1 MAPFTSR
8 QTNYIRAI
16 AGQQQHKT
24 LIARQAETTL
34 VEFAPPN
41 LRNQDVAKLYGRA
54 WHLNNWNVGSY
65 PGAPSDPVQS
75 EFAGDNLGFCN
86 LDKDV
91 TVNSGATAVNTYGSM
106 DMLHV
111 PAVIS
116 SATMPQVNTGDHTV
130 SAFHTA
136 HNHTIPA
143 HSHLIDESQYIPS
156 DQRAG
161 VEGYLESTHLKLF
174 ATLPVHGDD
183 TDGTLGSPHY
193 EFRIIVFRNKLPVW
207 TPWDGDRHD
216 RHTMREGV
224 SLLNPNYDLFM
235 GQTGRARGF
244 LGWRKNKNFDLGL
257 DGDREVYQGQKWIHN
272 ATSSSEGEGDVNPAG
287 ELLFTTKDYMT
298 MPLNRNDY
306 VVHTDQRFF
315 LGKEHGKSHM
325 EKEFHFDWNDF
336 IDTPDVD
343 LTTSPTLDKKNYDW
357 HFIIL
362 GTSNSTAAADL
373 KLELRATTSMKSGM

>member
-24 LIARQAETTL
+24 LIARQAETSL
-34 VEFAPPN
+34 VEFSPPN

-54 WHLNNWNVGSY
+54 WHLNNYNLGSY
-65 PGAPSDPVQS
+65 PGAPSDPVEAAFDKTNGS
-75 EFAGDNLGFCN
+75 LCN
-86 LDKDV
+86 LTNGLAVK
-91 TVNSGATAVNTYGSM
+91 SGADSIDGNAEFNLLVI
-106 DMLHV
+106 

-116 SATMPQVNTGDHTV
+116 SSDAAAGAGDH
-130 SAFHTA
+130 
-136 HNHTIPA
+136 
-143 HSHLIDESQYIPS
+143 SHIIDESQYIAS

-161 VEGYLESTHLKLF
+161 VEGYLESTHMKLF

-193 EFRIIVFRNKLPVW
+193 EFRIIVFRNKLPTW
-207 TPWDGDRHD
+207 LPSHGDRHD

-235 GQTGRARGF
+235 GQTGRPRGF

-257 DGDREVYQGQKWIHN
+257 DGDQEVYQGQKWIRN
-272 ATSSSEGEGDVNPAG
+272 AAAAVAGEGDVFPAG
-287 ELLFTTKDYMT
+287 EMLFTTKDYMT

-336 IDTPDVD
+336 IDTPESD
-343 LTTSPTLDKKNYDW
+343 LTTSPTLDRKNYEW
-357 HFIIL
+357 HFVIL
-362 GTSNSTAAADL
+362 GTSNSTSAADL
-373 KLELRATTSMKSGM
+373 KLELRATTAMKSGM

>member
-24 LIARQAETTL
+24 LIARQAETSL
-34 VEFAPPN
+34 VEFVPPN
-41 LRNQDVAKLYGRA
+41 FRNADQTKLFARA
-54 WHLNNWNVGSY
+54 WHLNNHNLGSY
-65 PGAPSDPVQS
+65 PGAPSDPVES
-75 EFAGDNLGFCN
+75 AFDKTNGGFCALQN
-86 LDKDV
+86 F
-91 TVNSGATAVNTYGSM
+91 TVKSGNTVIDANGRM
-106 DMLHV
+106 RLLHV
-111 PAVIS
+111 PAINTSDATNIS
-116 SATMPQVNTGDHTV
+116 VSNFGTV
-130 SAFHTA
+130 TPNPHS
-136 HNHTIPA
+136 HTIA
-143 HSHLIDESQYIPS
+143 ESEYIPS
-156 DQRAG
+156 YNRAG
-161 VEGYLESTHLKLF
+161 VEGYLESTHMKLF
-174 ATLPVHGDD
+174 ATLPVHGDVD
-183 TDGTLGSPHY
+183 NGVLGSPHY

-207 TPWDGDRHD
+207 TPWDGDTHD
-216 RHTMREGV
+216 RHTVREGV

-235 GQTGRARGF
+235 GQTGRPRGF
-244 LGWRKNKNFDLGL
+244 LGWRQNKNFDLGT
-257 DGDREVYQGQKWIHN
+257 DGEREVYQGKKWVHTALS
-272 ATSSSEGEGDVNPAG
+272 ATAGVGDDFPEGEQ
-287 ELLFTTKDYMT
+287 LFTTKDYMT

-336 IDTPDVD
+336 IDTPDTD

-373 KLELRATTSMKSGM
+373 RLELRATTAMKSGM

>member
-24 LIARQAETTL
+24 LIARQAETSL
-34 VEFAPPN
+34 VEFTPPN
-41 LRNQDVAKLYGRA
+41 LRNQDSAKLYGRA
-54 WHLNNWNVGSY
+54 FHLNNYNLGSY
-65 PGAPSDPVQS
+65 PGAPSDPVESAFDKTNGSFLNLANGVAVQS
-75 EFAGDNLGFCN
+75 GTTSIDANGVLNL
-86 LDKDV
+86 LRV
-91 TVNSGATAVNTYGSM
+91 QPIVA
-106 DMLHV
+106 
-111 PAVIS
+111 S
-116 SATMPQVNTGDHTV
+116 SASHTGITAQVT
-130 SAFHTA
+130 
-136 HNHTIPA
+136 HTINGTVGVTDPA
-143 HSHLIDESQYIPS
+143 HAHVIDESQYIPS

-174 ATLPVHGDD
+174 ATLPVHGDN

-193 EFRIIVFRNKLPVW
+193 EFRIIVFRNKLPTW
-207 TPWDGDRHD
+207 TPNDGEHHD
-216 RHTMREGV
+216 RHTVREGV

-235 GQTGRARGF
+235 GQTGRPRGF
-244 LGWRKNKNFDLGL
+244 LGWRKNKNFDLGSE
-257 DGDREVYQGQKWIHN
+257 GDLEVYQGKKWIRN
-272 ATSSSEGEGDVNPAG
+272 ATSAVDGAGDVFPAG
-287 ELLFTTKDYMT
+287 EMLFTTKDYMT

-336 IDTPDVD
+336 IDTPDAD
-343 LTTSPTLDKKNYDW
+343 LTTSPTLDKKNYEW
-357 HFIIL
+357 AFIVL

>member
-24 LIARQAETTL
+24 LICRQAETSL
-34 VEFAPPN
+34 VEFSPPN
-41 LRNQDVAKLYGRA
+41 FRNADVAKLYARA
-54 WHLNNWNVGSY
+54 WHLNNHNIGSY
-65 PGAPSDPVQS
+65 AGAPSDPLESAFVKTN
-75 EFAGDNLGFCN
+75 GGFCGLQN
-86 LDKDV
+86 FNVTSGPGGALD
-91 TVNSGATAVNTYGSM
+91 ATGRFRLLS
-106 DMLHV
+106 V
-111 PAVIS
+111 PAVTS
-116 SATMPQVNTGDHTV
+116 TLGAGSTDP
-130 SAFHTA
+130 
-136 HNHTIPA
+136 NHV
-143 HSHLIDESQYIPS
+143 HVMDESQYIKS
-156 DQRAG
+156 NQRAG
-161 VEGYLESTHLKLF
+161 VEGYLESTHMKLF
-174 ATLPVHGDD
+174 ATLPVHGDSD
-183 TDGTLGSPHY
+183 NGVLGSPHY

-207 TPWDGDRHD
+207 TPWDGDAHD
-216 RHTMREGV
+216 RHTVREGV

-235 GQTGRARGF
+235 GQTGRPRGF
-244 LGWRKNKNFDLGL
+244 LGWRKSKNLDLGA
-257 DGDREVYQGQKWIHN
+257 DSEREVYQGKKWLHT
-272 ATSSSEGEGDVNPAG
+272 ATTAVAGAGDDYPEG

-336 IDTPDVD
+336 IDTPDAD

-362 GTSNSTAAADL
+362 GTSNGAAAADL
-373 KLELRATTSMKSGM
+373 KLELRATTAMKSGM

>member
-24 LIARQAETTL
+24 LIARQAETDL
-34 VEFAPPN
+34 ILFNPPN
-41 LRNQDVAKLYGRA
+41 LRNNTDVKLYGRA
-54 WHLNNWNVGSY
+54 FHLNNHNLGSY
-65 PGAPSDPVQS
+65 AGAPTDPVEAAFDKSNGGLCNLANDLTIKSGNATTDPHGRLRLLRIPAVVTTLGAGSSDP
-75 EFAGDNLGFCN
+75 N
-86 LDKDV
+86 
-91 TVNSGATAVNTYGSM
+91 
-106 DMLHV
+106 HV
-111 PAVIS
+111 HV
-116 SATMPQVNTGDHTV
+116 M
-130 SAFHTA
+130 
-136 HNHTIPA
+136 
-143 HSHLIDESQYIPS
+143 DESQYISS
-156 DQRAG
+156 DHRAG

-174 ATLPVHGDD
+174 CTLPVHGDSD
-183 TDGTLGSPHY
+183 NGVLGSPHY

-207 TPWDGDRHD
+207 APWEGDRHD
-216 RHTMREGV
+216 RATMREGV

-244 LGWRKNKNFDLGL
+244 LGWRKNKNFDLAL
-257 DGDREVYQGQKWIHN
+257 SGDQEVYQGQKWVHT
-272 ATSSSEGEGDVNPAG
+272 ATSATAGVGDVFPSG
-287 ELLFTTKDYMT
+287 ELLFTPKDYMT

-306 VVHTDQRFF
+306 VIHTDQRFF

-336 IDTPDVD
+336 VDTADSD

-362 GTSNSTAAADL
+362 GTSNSTAPADL
-373 KLELRATTSMKSGM
+373 NLELRATTAMKSGM

>member
-54 WHLNNWNVGSY
+54 WHLNNHNLGSY
-65 PGAPSDPVQS
+65 PGAPADPVES
-75 EFAGDNLGFCN
+75 AFAKDSGGFCN
-86 LDKDV
+86 LANSLSV
-91 TVNSGATAVNTYGSM
+91 LSGAASIDAQGRFNA
-106 DMLHV
+106 LHV
-111 PAVIS
+111 PAVIT
-116 SATMPQVNTGDHTV
+116 SAPGGAGNTGDHTV
-130 SAFHTA
+130 SVFHTS
-136 HNHTIPA
+136 HNHTIPD
-143 HSHLIDESQYIPS
+143 HDHIIDESQYILS

-207 TPWDGDRHD
+207 TPNDGGNHD
-216 RHTMREGV
+216 RHTIREGV

-235 GQTGRARGF
+235 GQTGRPRGF
-244 LGWRKNKNFDLGL
+244 LGWRKNKNFDLGS
-257 DGDREVYQGQKWIHN
+257 GADREAYQGKKWLHT
-272 ATSSSEGEGDVNPAG
+272 ASSAVDGVGDVNPAG

-336 IDTPDVD
+336 IDTPDND
-343 LTTSPTLDKKNYDW
+343 LTSSPTMDKKNYDW